1 MQITNRIF
9 NPTYNRNL
17 VTSLL
22 SRLQIKQLVELTEEL
37 LHSDCINR
45 RDVVNEYNIGVDNF
59 SRRNGF
65 GFIKEL
71 GLGSSGIYIA
81 RFKYVTIYQGVE
93 EENGHVKYNGEE
105 PFLN

>member
-1 MQITNRIF
+1 MQITNRDF
-9 NPTYNRNL
+9 NQTYNHAL

-22 SRLQIKQLVELTEEL
+22 SKLQIKQLSELTEEL
-37 LHSDCINR
+37 LHSDYING

-65 GFIKEL
+65 GFVKEL
-71 GLGSSGIYIA
+71 GLGSSGVYIA
-81 RFKYVTIYQGVE
+81 RFKYVTIFQGIE
-93 EENGHVKYNGEE
+93 EEYGHVKYNNEK

>member
-1 MQITNRIF
+1 MHITNRIF
-9 NPTYNRNL
+9 NQTYNHTL

-22 SRLQIKQLVELTEEL
+22 SKLQIKQLTELTDEL
-37 LHSDCINR
+37 LRSDSNR

-71 GLGSSGIYIA
+71 GLASSGIYIA
-81 RFKYVTIYQGVE
+81 RFKHATIYQGME
-93 EENGHVKYNGEE
+93 EEYGHVKYNSKE